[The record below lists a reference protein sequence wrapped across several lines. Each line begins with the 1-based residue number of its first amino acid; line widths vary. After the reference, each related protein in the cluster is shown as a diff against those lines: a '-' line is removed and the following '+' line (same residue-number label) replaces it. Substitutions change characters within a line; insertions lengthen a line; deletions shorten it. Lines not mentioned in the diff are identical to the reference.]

1 MNEPIKSKH
10 LAAFFSG
17 SFISQ
22 IGTYVFIFGMM
33 FFPAK
38 AGWTPLQIGALL
50 SITHFSVVFGILKWG
65 DLGDRIS
72 PKTLLVRVEFV
83 AMACSLIFMLCWQ
96 YNTPVSRYMFIFF
109 VGLRSMFMAIQSPSK
124 NKYLKLITSE
134 HQKSR
139 KFTMLLTA
147 INQGSGIFSSVLCL
161 IFFNKYTFMAT
172 MLFDAAT
179 YLINGL
185 LILSL
190 PEIAIAPAAKTSFK
204 ERFKIYASIDKFLSF
219 KDIAASIAITGI
231 SMLMVRL
238 ATENKDLAFYL
249 GGTFGLS
256 FWVGGLILHRLSI
269 KHLDHYIW
277 PLYAVAYF
285 FLSFAQTD
293 VEKIMGMAFV
303 CLMYAMLMQT
313 YVSTWQHEAK
323 VESISSVFSIRSII
337 LTLTLGL
344 GELLLGKFSTILT
357 VQHELQIRAGFAAIV
372 FIIIL
377 MLHKQ
382 HEPK

>member
-1 MNEPIKSKH
+1 MHEQIRPRH

-33 FFPAK
+33 FFPAQ
-38 AGWTPLQIGALL
+38 AGWTPFQIGFLL
-50 SITHFSVVFGILKWG
+50 SITHFSVVVGILKWG

-72 PKTLLVRVEFV
+72 PKTLLVRVEFI
-83 AMACSLIFMLCWQ
+83 AMVCSLIFMFCWQ
-96 YNTPVSRYMFIFF
+96 FNTPISRYMFIFF
-109 VGLRSMFMAIQSPSK
+109 VGIRSMFIAIQSPSK

-134 HQKSR
+134 HQKSK
-139 KFTMLLTA
+139 KFSMLLTA

-161 IFFNKYTFMAT
+161 IFFNKFTFMT
-172 MLFDAAT
+172 SMLFDAIT

-190 PEIAIAPAAKTSFK
+190 PELPIAPSPKFSFK
-204 ERFKIYASIDKFLSF
+204 DRFKTYLSIDKFLSF
-219 KDIAASIAITGI
+219 KDITASIAITGI

-238 ATENKDLAFYL
+238 SVENKDLAFYL

-256 FWVGGLILHRLSI
+256 FWIGGLILHRLSI
-269 KHLDHYIW
+269 KHIDHYIW
-277 PLYAVAYF
+277 PLYALAYF
-285 FLSFAQTD
+285 LLSFAQSD
-293 VEKIMGMAFV
+293 VEKILGMAFV

-323 VESISSVFSIRSII
+323 VESISSVFSIRNII

-344 GELLLGKFSTILT
+344 GELLLGKFSTVLT
-357 VQHELQIRAGFAAIV
+357 LQNELQLRAAFTAVI
-372 FIIIL
+372 FIIIIFIR
-377 MLHKQ
+377 KT
-382 HEPK
+382 HESK